1 MTYGVEKALERCDS
15 SFPGGSVDFTT
26 HDSDGV
32 KTNVLYRVH
41 HKVAYRLFEASSMPV
56 KTYSP
61 VDEVQQHESE
71 ELDELDL
78 EFDSLIIESD
88 DDDESDE
95 SQGALVS
102 PMEPPNEDD
111 ELEDEEG
118 SSQPIRGVWSDTI
131 MRPKRWS
138 FDDNLCGILVIVVP
152 LW

>member
-1 MTYGVEKALERCDS
+1 
-15 SFPGGSVDFTT
+15 
-26 HDSDGV
+26 
-32 KTNVLYRVH
+32 
-41 HKVAYRLFEASSMPV
+41 MPV